1 MEPILDIFVLQ
12 LGNQKEDIMK
22 LAKLIIPAIILCL
35 GLAACGA
42 KPVEKVTV
50 GDNPTESESEM
61 SDLTP
66 NQVITFD
73 MNGKT
78 IEVNEGDIIQ
88 VSIPT
93 LPVEGFDWVPVDLDT
108 SILEQMGSSI
118 SKQKQGANDS
128 GSDVILFF
136 KAVGKG
142 SASLSLIYSQDTKT
156 NPNAMYTKSFGV
168 TINVD

>member
-1 MEPILDIFVLQ
+1 
-12 LGNQKEDIMK
+12 MK

-35 GLAACGA
+35 GLAACGT
-42 KPVEKVTV
+42 KPVEKVAV

-93 LPVEGFDWVPVDLDT
+93 LPVEGFDWVPTDLDT
-108 SILEQMGSSI
+108 SILEQMGPSI
-118 SKQKQGANDS
+118 LKQGTNDS
-128 GSDVILFF
+128 SSDVILFF

>member
-1 MEPILDIFVLQ
+1 
-12 LGNQKEDIMK
+12 MK
-22 LAKLIIPAIILCL
+22 LVKLIIPAIIFCL

-42 KPVEKVTV
+42 KPVEKVTI
-50 GDNPTESESEM
+50 GDNPTESESEL

-93 LPVEGFDWVPVDLDT
+93 LPVDGFDWVPVDLDT
-108 SILEQMGSSI
+108 SILEQMGPSI
-118 SKQKQGANDS
+118 LKQGTNDS
-128 GSDVILFF
+128 SSDVILFF

-156 NPNAMYTKSFGV
+156 NPNAMYTKSFAV

>member
-1 MEPILDIFVLQ
+1 
-12 LGNQKEDIMK
+12 MK
-22 LAKLIIPAIILCL
+22 LVKLIIPAIILCL

-42 KPVEKVTV
+42 KPVEKVAV
-50 GDNPTESESEM
+50 GDSPTESESEM

-108 SILEQMGSSI
+108 SILEQMGSSMLN
-118 SKQKQGANDS
+118 QGTNDS
-128 GSDVILFF
+128 SSDVILFF

-168 TINVD
+168 TINVN